1 MTKYAKC
8 SECGYVIAIPDDKN
22 SSDYVCPN
30 DGNTL
35 TDATESEYDESTHIK
50 GPYSAIVYKDG
61 SSVYAEDA
69 NGTTIA
75 EGEAGVDDAS
85 VIQSAINN
93 GGKVFIT
100 VGAYFADDIAINN
113 PVIIEGAGG
122 GTRIRGGSDKHVFII
137 GQNGSYSQANPLA
150 KVVIRDM
157 EIGGSSSQYGK
168 GAIDAAYTDH
178 LQIENLYIPYISG
191 SAIDLHEWWEFTQIR
206 NVRVYGSGS
215 SFKGI
220 SAVYGLFLYV
230 NNFQAGAAKGQGTGI
245 YVHNINDL
253 KFEQIGLA
261 FLSSCIHCL
270 TTKLNIDSIWIEN
283 ADYGF
288 YVSWGYGGI
297 VRGLHN
303 AGNVDTLEYYE
314 NTDYRIEYVPIYK
327 TKNTSTATFSANGSA
342 TQFSIAHGLVA
353 TPSNVQVTP
362 RSADAAGDFYVTANG
377 SNIQVNYSNP
387 PPSGTDN
394 VVLGWEAEL

>member
-1 MTKYAKC
+1 V
-8 SECGYVIAIPDDKN
+8 CGYVIAIPDDKN
-22 SSDYVCPN
+22 SDDYVCPN

-35 TDATESEYDESTHIK
+35 TDATKSEYDESTHIK
-50 GPYSAIVYKDG
+50 GPYSAIVYKDE
-61 SSVYAEDA
+61 SSIYAEDA

-157 EIGGSSSQYGK
+157 EIGGSSSQYAK
-168 GAIDAAYTDH
+168 GVIDAAYTDH

-191 SAIDLHEWWEFTQIR
+191 STIDLHEWWEFTQIH
-206 NVRVYGSGS
+206 NVRVFGSGS
-215 SFKGI
+215 SFR
-220 SAVYGLFLYV
+220 GLVATSGSFLYV

-245 YVHNINDL
+245 YVQGLKDS

-261 FLSSCIHCL
+261 SLNICIHCL

-283 ADYGF
+283 ANYGF

-303 AGNVDTLEYYE
+303 AGGIDTFEYYE
-314 NTDYRIEYVPIYK
+314 NTDYRIEYIPIYK
-327 TKNTSTATFSANGSA
+327 TRTSGTATIPNGNSSVVVNHGLAKAPEHGVRLTGTHSEVANCWVTNVTD
-342 TQFSIAHGLVA
+342 TQFTINAPA
-353 TPSNVQVTP
+353 N
-362 RSADAAGDFYVTANG
+362 VTADRD
-377 SNIQVNYSNP
+377 VY
-387 PPSGTDN
+387 
-394 VVLGWEAEL
+394 WETEM